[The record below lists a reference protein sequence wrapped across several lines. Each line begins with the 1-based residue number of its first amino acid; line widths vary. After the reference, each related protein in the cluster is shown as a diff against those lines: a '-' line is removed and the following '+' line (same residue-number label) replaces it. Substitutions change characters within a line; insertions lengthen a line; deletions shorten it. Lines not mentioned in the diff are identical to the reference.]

1 MQRLAVYPAGAPA
14 LGLAVPAPAEVLTDP
29 LQAFRD
35 NLSGNKASPHTVQ
48 MYCCHAK
55 ALLTWAKRP
64 PEGITPADLEH
75 YKRYLA
81 VDREYSKNSLYG
93 AVKAIQAFYR
103 FLGMANADALKPP
116 RRGEPVPKYLSVEET
131 ARLLGAAEKSPR
143 NFAILVTLGYT
154 GLRVSELCQ
163 LDLEDVEFGTR
174 TLTVRHGKGDK
185 GRIVPI
191 EEKCVR
197 SLQAYLDHAKLA
209 PGGPMFRSSRGSRLY
224 PRAVQR
230 MIKTYARRAGITR
243 TVTPHILR
251 HTFATTLL
259 ANGADIRIIQKILG
273 HRSIAT
279 TQIYTHVDDRLLRQA
294 FDSSKPSY

>member
-1 MQRLAVYPAGAPA
+1 MQRLASHPAGAPA
-14 LGLAVPAPAEVLTDP
+14 PTVVVPVLAEVLTDP
-29 LQAFRD
+29 VQAFRD
-35 NLSGNKASPHTVQ
+35 HLSGNKASPHTVQ

-55 ALLTWAKRP
+55 GLLTWAKRS
-64 PEGITPADLEH
+64 PEEVSPGDLEH

-103 FLGMANADALKPP
+103 FLGLPNAEGLKPP
-116 RRGEPVPKYLSVEET
+116 RRGEPVPKYLSIEET
-131 ARLLGAAEKSPR
+131 ARLLASAEKQPR

-154 GLRVSELCQ
+154 GLRVSELCA
-163 LDLEDVEFGTR
+163 LDLEDVEFSTH

-185 GRIVPI
+185 GRIVPVD
-191 EEKCVR
+191 EKC
-197 SLQAYLDHAKLA
+197 LHAMTAYLDKVGAV
-209 PGGPMFRSSRGSRLY
+209 PGGALFRSSRGQRLY
-224 PRAVQR
+224 PRAIQR
-230 MIKTYARRAGITR
+230 MIKTYARRAAIQR
-243 TVTPHILR
+243 SVTPHILR

-259 ANGADIRIIQKILG
+259 ANGADIRIIQKLLG

-294 FDSSKPSY
+294 FDSSKPNY

>member
-1 MQRLAVYPAGAPA
+1 MQRLASHPAGAPA
-14 LGLAVPAPAEVLTDP
+14 PTLVVPVLGEVLTDP
-29 LQAFRD
+29 VQAFRD
-35 NLSGNKASPHTVQ
+35 HLSGNKASPHTVQ

-55 ALLTWAKRP
+55 GLLNWAQRP
-64 PEGITPADLEH
+64 PEAIALGDLEH

-103 FLGMANADALKPP
+103 FLGLPNAEGLKPP
-116 RRGEPVPKYLSVEET
+116 RRGEPIPKYLSVEET
-131 ARLLGAAEKSPR
+131 ARLLAAAEKHPR

-154 GLRVSELCQ
+154 GLRVSELCA
-163 LDLEDVEFGTR
+163 LDLVDVEFQTH

-185 GRIVPI
+185 ARIVPVD
-191 EEKCVR
+191 EKC
-197 SLQAYLDHAKLA
+197 LHAIAAYLDKVGAA
-209 PGGPMFRSSRGSRLY
+209 PGGPVFRSSRGARLY
-224 PRAVQR
+224 PRAIQR
-230 MIKTYARRAGITR
+230 MIKTYARRAGIQR

-259 ANGADIRIIQKILG
+259 ANGADIRIIQKLLG

>member
-1 MQRLAVYPAGAPA
+1 MQRLATYPAGAPA
-14 LGLAVPAPAEVLTDP
+14 PGLAVPVLQEVREDP

-35 NLSGNKASPHTVQ
+35 HLSGNKASPHTVQ

-55 ALLTWAKRP
+55 GLLAWAKRP
-64 PEGITPADLEH
+64 PEEITPGDLEH

-81 VDREYSKNSLYG
+81 VERNYSKNSLYG
-93 AVKAIQAFYR
+93 AVKAIQSFYR
-103 FLGMANADALKPP
+103 FLALPNAEGLKPP

-131 ARLLGAAEKSPR
+131 ARLLSAAEKSPR

-154 GLRVSELCQ
+154 GLRVSELCA
-163 LDLEDVEFGTR
+163 LDLEDIEFSSR

-185 GRIVPI
+185 GRIVPVD
-191 EEKCVR
+191 EKCVHAM
-197 SLQAYLDHAKLA
+197 QAYLGEAGLA
-209 PGGPMFRSSRGSRLY
+209 PGGALFRSSRGARLY
-224 PRAVQR
+224 PRAIQR

-294 FDSSKPSY
+294 FDSSKPNY